1 MREDTIFLTTFS
13 FSFCPLYHLKTM
25 AILERSDV
33 QISDVSELGFVLS
46 TNTEKYSLVR
56 NYLKNLQSDW
66 NLPVRYASEELCEIM
81 ASMPQV
87 IFELTYGK
95 VDTDKL
101 IKEEPLPPRYD
112 NKFVISGSL
121 ISKVGKNREKMME
134 LANEIKSR
142 LETLDLVVGVQEDS
156 ISNKVQEDEE
166 IEYATPLVISVTME
180 IILKSFLQ
188 LSGEQDLWKNIPEE
202 TREILVTANTDGAKY
217 IVRKSEF
224 IMRGLNAICVDLAKR
239 VDDALKEYKKSHFFP
254 FETTFEKNPD
264 AAIKELGDFDGKRE
278 ARGFLQLLD
287 LYYVFNVK

>member
-1 MREDTIFLTTFS
+1 MT
-13 FSFCPLYHLKTM
+13 
-25 AILERSDV
+25 ILERSDV

-81 ASMPQV
+81 ASVPQV

-95 VDTDKL
+95 VDKDKL

-121 ISKVGKNREKMME
+121 ISKVGKNKEKMKE

-142 LETLDLVVGVQEDS
+142 LETLDLVVNVQEGS
-156 ISNKVQEDEE
+156 IFPELKEEKEEEGE
-166 IEYATPLVISVTME
+166 IEYATPLVVTVTME
-180 IILKSFLQ
+180 IILKSFSQ
-188 LSGEQDLWKNIPEE
+188 LSGEQELWKNIPEE
-202 TREILVTANTDGAKY
+202 TREILITANTDGAKF
-217 IVRKSEF
+217 IVSKSEF
-224 IMRGLNAICVDLAKR
+224 IMRGLNAICIDLAKR
-239 VDDALKEYKKSHFFP
+239 VDDSLKEYKKSHFFP
-254 FETTFEKNPD
+254 FETIFEKNPD
-264 AAIKELGDFDGKRE
+264 AAIKELGNFDGKKE